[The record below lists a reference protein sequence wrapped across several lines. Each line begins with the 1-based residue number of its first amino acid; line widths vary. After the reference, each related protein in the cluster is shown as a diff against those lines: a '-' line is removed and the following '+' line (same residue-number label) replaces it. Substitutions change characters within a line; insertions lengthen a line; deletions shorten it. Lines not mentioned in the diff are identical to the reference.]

1 LQKKVRTE
9 KRIGI
14 FHKIK
19 DLYLDLKK
27 EKLPNL
33 LVIVLIIVFIGG
45 ALVFAAEV
53 RKNHS
58 MFSGFFDAFW
68 WAIVTI
74 TTVGYGDRYPV
85 TTTGRVLALF
95 LMFMGVVT
103 TSILSGTI
111 ASIFVDRKI
120 REGKGLQDVSLRNH
134 LVLCGWNRNTER
146 ILEGIG
152 KISGKKQEVVLVNA
166 MDSEGYQTLTAKF
179 EDIDLRFV
187 RGDFTHEA
195 ILKKASI
202 ANAKAAILL
211 SDESGEN
218 SLDNADERTILA
230 SLAIKSLNPDIV
242 LSAEIVNPENEQHLK
257 RANVDDIIIYG
268 EFNGFL
274 LASST
279 LSSGIPLLVKE
290 LLSFDS
296 KNILKNISIPA
307 QFVGKSFIEL
317 AEHFLKSGE
326 GILIGLL
333 SEEKKMTL
341 DDILSEDSSAIDAFI
356 KRKFAEAE
364 IDLYESEEKEELQIK
379 LNPGKDY
386 TIRDND
392 SAFVLG

>member
-1 LQKKVRTE
+1 
-9 KRIGI
+9 
-14 FHKIK
+14 
-19 DLYLDLKK
+19 
-27 EKLPNL
+27 
-33 LVIVLIIVFIGG
+33 LIIVFIGG

-53 RKNHS
+53 KKNHS

-134 LVLCGWNRNTER
+134 LVLCGFNRNTER

-152 KISGKKQEVVLVNA
+152 KLSGKKQEVVLVNA
-166 MDSEGYQTLTAKF
+166 MDSERYQTLNAKF

-187 RGDFTHEA
+187 RGDFTHEV

-202 ANAKAAILL
+202 ANARAAIIV

-218 SLDNADERTILA
+218 NLDNADERTILA

>member
-1 LQKKVRTE
+1 LRKKIKTVR
-9 KRIGI
+9 KIGLL
-14 FHKIK
+14 HRAK

-33 LVIVLIIVFIGG
+33 LVIVLIIVLIGG
-45 ALVFAAEV
+45 ALVFAAEI

-58 MFSGFFDAFW
+58 MFPGFFDAFW

-74 TTVGYGDRYPV
+74 TTVGYGDKYPV
-85 TTTGRVLALF
+85 TPTGRVLALF

-134 LVLCGWNRNTER
+134 LVLCGWNKNAEG
-146 ILEGIG
+146 ILEGLG
-152 KISGKKQEVVLVNA
+152 KITGKKQEVVLVNA
-166 MDSEGYQTLTAKF
+166 MDSEEFQTLASKYQ
-179 EDIDLRFV
+179 DIDLRFV
-187 RGDFTHEA
+187 RGDFTHES

-202 ANAKAAILL
+202 ANARAAILL
-211 SDESGEN
+211 ADESGEN
-218 SLDNADERTILA
+218 TLDNADERTILA
-230 SLAIKSLNPDIV
+230 SLAIKSLNPDII

-268 EFNGFL
+268 EFNSFL

-279 LSSGIPLLVKE
+279 LSSSIPLLVKE
-290 LLSFDS
+290 LLSFEG
-296 KNILKNISIPA
+296 KNLLKNISIPA
-307 QFVGKSFIEL
+307 QFVGKTFFEL
-317 AEHFLKSGE
+317 TEHFLKSGE
-326 GILIGLL
+326 GILIGIL

-364 IDLYESEEKEELQIK
+364 IDLYENEEKEELKIK

-386 TIRDND
+386 TIGDND